1 MSEDQ
6 SHQNQ
11 FTEFALSNPPS
22 LPEARAAERG
32 EEPIKIPRLELIIV
46 GKTGRECSSVHHTIV
61 ASLWMWLVRHFAECW
76 RISLS
81 GEALLIAPRGRV
93 TDRNEDR
100 QKLSSFPYTEGE
112 SCRSRLG
119 DALSPGKDFEFHYV
133 RRLSARLGRN
143 VTLGTSDSVV
153 ADRPATFEFRP

>member
-61 ASLWMWLVRHFAECW
+61 ASL
-76 RISLS
+76 
-81 GEALLIAPRGRV
+81 
-93 TDRNEDR
+93 
-100 QKLSSFPYTEGE
+100 
-112 SCRSRLG
+112 
-119 DALSPGKDFEFHYV
+119 
-133 RRLSARLGRN
+133 
-143 VTLGTSDSVV
+143 
-153 ADRPATFEFRP
+153 